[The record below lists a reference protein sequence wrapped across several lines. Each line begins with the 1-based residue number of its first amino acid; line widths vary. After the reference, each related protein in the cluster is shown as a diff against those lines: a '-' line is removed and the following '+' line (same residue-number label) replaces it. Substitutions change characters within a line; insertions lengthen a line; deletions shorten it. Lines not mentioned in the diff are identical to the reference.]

1 MSDNYDV
8 QNVSKEEMGAL
19 YNGDMRFTPSG
30 LTYKN
35 RSTGKV
41 FQLSNEDIESVSQ
54 NFMANQPGLRFI
66 TKDGELHRFANFT
79 EGQLNKLKTYIA
91 TKWRRN
97 VEIKENSLKGWNFG
111 NVPIVGKNLQFQVN
125 DALDF
130 EIPLSNVSNCTA
142 NKSEAILEFHA
153 NDDSAVGLVEMRLHM
168 PMVEGVSEE
177 ESPAELLRQAI
188 MKYAAVEAET
198 EQHIMHINPPIR
210 QGQTRYSFIVFE
222 FNKDELAELEL
233 SLTDEQLQDTYEGKI
248 ERHLNG
254 PLYQIVAKLFRIF
267 VGIKVTV
274 PGGFTLKDDTEA
286 VTCSYKQ
293 SHGFLYPMD
302 KGFMYVPKPPIYIR
316 YEEIANVNFARS
328 DVTTKTFDLEI
339 SVKGGTSFVF
349 SSVAKDD
356 FDSLLQFC
364 KEKNLPV
371 QNVKN
376 LAKAPKG
383 GFAGLDDD
391 VDPYKERL
399 KSEAAAA
406 DSEES
411 DSDEEDEDF
420 DVEMEERKKRQKGDD
435 DSDATDGTEPDE
447 EYDTG
452 SAEEE
457 DSDGE
462 KKKKSSHK
470 KEKRDKEKS
479 GTSSSSRKRGE
490 KKRKDP
496 NAPKRATSAY
506 FHWMNEIRSSITKP
520 GMGVAEVAKEAGR
533 LWKEM
538 SDADKKPYE
547 EKSKEDKERYEKEM
561 KEYKASGGG
570 GTAAS
575 SSGKSKSTPK
585 KSSTSASNTSKS
597 SPTKG
602 AKSREFLSSSED
614 SSDDENASEDEDAKK
629 KKSKSSSSG
638 SKKEEKKEKPS
649 KKKAKTPSSEEES
662 SEASDDSD

>member
-1 MSDNYDV
+1 MADNYDV
-8 QNVSKEEMGAL
+8 QNVAKEEMGAL
-19 YNGDMRFTPSG
+19 YNGDMRFSLNG

-41 FQLSNEDIESVSQ
+41 FQLNNDDIETVEQ
-54 NFMANQPGLRFI
+54 NYMANKPGLRII
-66 TKDGELHRFANFT
+66 TKEGELHRFANFT
-79 EGQLNKLKTYIA
+79 EGQLNKLKTFIA
-91 TKWRRN
+91 TKWRRD
-97 VEIKENSLKGWNFG
+97 VEVKENSLKGWNFG

-153 NDDSAVGLVEMRLHM
+153 NEDSAVGLVEMRLHM

-177 ESPAELLRQAI
+177 ESPSELLRQAI

-198 EQHIMHINPPIR
+198 EQHIVLLTNMLCLTPRGRYDIKIFPTFLSFHGKTYDYKIPASSVNRLFMLNHKDGRRLFFVMHINPPIR

-233 SLTDEQLQDTYEGKI
+233 SLTDEQLKDTYGGKI

-254 PLYQIVAKLFRIF
+254 PLHHIVAKLFRIF
-267 VGIKVTV
+267 VGIKITV
-274 PGGFTLKDDTEA
+274 HGKFSLNDDTEA

-302 KGFMYVPKPPIYIR
+302 KGFMYVPKPPIYLR
-316 YEEIANVNFARS
+316 YEEVANVNFARS
-328 DVTTKTFDLEI
+328 DVSTKTFDLEI
-339 SVKGGTSFVF
+339 SVKGGSSFVF
-349 SSVAKDD
+349 SSVAKED
-356 FDSLLQFC
+356 FDPLLQFC

-371 QNVKN
+371 QNAKN

-383 GFAGLDDD
+383 GFGLED

-420 DVEMEERKKRQKGDD
+420 DVDMEERKKRQKDDD

-452 SAEEE
+452 SAEEPGEE
-457 DSDGE
+457 DEE
-462 KKKKSSHK
+462 KKKKEPSK
-470 KEKRDKEKS
+470 RKEKRDNKEQS
-479 GTSSSSRKRGE
+479 GGSSRKKGSE

-506 FHWMNEIRSSITKP
+506 FHWMSEIRASITKP

-547 EKSKEDKERYEKEM
+547 AKFKEDKERYEKEM
-561 KEYKASGGG
+561 QAYKASGGG
-570 GTAAS
+570 AS
-575 SSGKSKSTPK
+575 SSAGD
-585 KSSTSASNTSKS
+585 
-597 SPTKG
+597 
-602 AKSREFLSSSED
+602 L
-614 SSDDENASEDEDAKK
+614 
-629 KKSKSSSSG
+629 
-638 SKKEEKKEKPS
+638 
-649 KKKAKTPSSEEES
+649 
-662 SEASDDSD
+662 

>member
-8 QNVSKEEMGAL
+8 QNVAKEEMGAL
-19 YNGDMRFTPSG
+19 YNGDVRFSPTG

-35 RSTGKV
+35 RTTGKV
-41 FQLSNEDIESVSQ
+41 FHLNNDDIESVEQ
-54 NFMANQPGLRFI
+54 NYMANHPGLRII
-66 TKDGELHRFANFT
+66 TKEGELHRFANFT
-79 EGQLNKLKTYIA
+79 EGQLSKLKTYIA

-153 NDDSAVGLVEMRLHM
+153 NDDSTVGLVEMRLHM

-198 EQHIMHINPPIR
+198 EQHIVLLTNMLCLTPRGRYDVKIFPTFLSFHGKTYDYKIPARSVNRLFMLKHKDGRRLFFVMHINPPIR

-233 SLTDEQLQDTYEGKI
+233 SLTDEQLKETYEGKI

-254 PLYQIVAKLFRIF
+254 PLYNIVAKLFRVF

-302 KGFMYVPKPPIYIR
+302 KGFMYVPKPPLYLR

-328 DVTTKTFDLEI
+328 DVSTKTFDLEI
-339 SVKGGTSFVF
+339 SVKGGASFVF

-383 GFAGLDDD
+383 GFGLDED

-411 DSDEEDEDF
+411 DSDEED
-420 DVEMEERKKRQKGDD
+420 G
-435 DSDATDGTEPDE
+435 
-447 EYDTG
+447 
-452 SAEEE
+452 
-457 DSDGE
+457 
-462 KKKKSSHK
+462 
-470 KEKRDKEKS
+470 
-479 GTSSSSRKRGE
+479 
-490 KKRKDP
+490 
-496 NAPKRATSAY
+496 
-506 FHWMNEIRSSITKP
+506 
-520 GMGVAEVAKEAGR
+520 
-533 LWKEM
+533 
-538 SDADKKPYE
+538 
-547 EKSKEDKERYEKEM
+547 
-561 KEYKASGGG
+561 
-570 GTAAS
+570 
-575 SSGKSKSTPK
+575 
-585 KSSTSASNTSKS
+585 
-597 SPTKG
+597 
-602 AKSREFLSSSED
+602 
-614 SSDDENASEDEDAKK
+614 
-629 KKSKSSSSG
+629 
-638 SKKEEKKEKPS
+638 
-649 KKKAKTPSSEEES
+649 
-662 SEASDDSD
+662 